1 MRADYLGPVLA
12 LALGLMAFVR
22 FWRVG
27 NIPLRNDKLE
37 YLVYPVSQMLLVIFM
52 AVAGAMIDAGDAY
65 WAVLIACGLISAF
78 ASPML
83 LRMLLRARQR
93 DIMRERS
100 RILDEQLGHQREHLR
115 LAQREEESIRSSY
128 EVVGAA
134 YQAVWT
140 SLEAGDVSEASAELG
155 RLEASPLLL
164 APRIR
169 TGHVALDALLMV
181 KARACQERGVR
192 FEVEVTLPDGF
203 HMDDVDLCAMVSNLL
218 DNALNACERLPHD
231 ARWITVSIDVVAGIL
246 VVQVRNSYEAEE
258 HIPTSEIDAPLGCHV
273 NMRENQ
279 EVGADT
285 APRAI
290 VREHGWGLKI
300 VDMIAR
306 RHGGELSCEQ
316 AEGEWASII
325 TMPMML

>member
-22 FWRVG
+22 FWRVDD
-27 NIPLRNDKLE
+27 IPLRNDKLG

-52 AVAGAMIDAGDAY
+52 AVAGTMIDAGDAC

-100 RILDEQLGHQREHLR
+100 RMLDEQLGHQREHLR

-134 YQAVWT
+134 YQAVWA
-140 SLEAGDVSEASAELG
+140 SLEAGDVAEASAELE

-164 APRIR
+164 VPRIR
-169 TGHVALDALLMV
+169 TGRIALDALLTV
-181 KARACQERGVR
+181 KARACQEQGVR
-192 FEVEVTLPDGF
+192 FEVEAALPDGF
-203 HMDDVDLCAMVSNLL
+203 SMDDVDLCAMVSNLL
-218 DNALNACERLPHD
+218 DNALHACEHLPYE
-231 ARWITVSIDVVAGIL
+231 ARWITVSTDVVAGIL
-246 VVQVRNSYEAEE
+246 VIQVRNSYEVEQRVLVPD
-258 HIPTSEIDAPLGCHV
+258 IDTSFGRHV
-273 NMRENQ
+273 AVNENQ
-279 EVGADT
+279 GACSET
-285 APRAI
+285 AQREI

-300 VDMIAR
+300 VDMVAR

-316 AEGEWASII
+316 TEGEWASII
-325 TMPMML
+325 TVPMTL